1 MNCPNL
7 VFSQKQ
13 SQKRIEKALRVLP
26 SQVLKKILFFAL
38 YLLGARLNAIAS
50 LVEMPEESVKT
61 TINRVMKDGIPA
73 FRDRRQSAKTYE
85 LQLLPPPQEEH
96 QASVLIEKDY
106 CAITFGNMDHQL
118 KIPQNHRVH
127 LRSVLLSLLQANL
140 LSVHTV
146 SSTLGITDAHCRE
159 LSAKLV
165 NNGVTEVL
173 VDKRK
178 GQKQNFRV
186 DLPVKAELIQH
197 FAARAVTGHSISSQ
211 ALTEIINDSQKTTI
225 SPRTIRWHMSKLG
238 LMKIK
243 KTLPE
248 LVETLKKTSEP
259 TC

>member
-13 SQKRIEKALRVLP
+13 SQKRIERALRVLP

-61 TINRVMKDGIPA
+61 TISRVMKDGIPA
-73 FRDRRQSAKTYE
+73 FCDRRLSAKTYA
-85 LQLLPPPQEEH
+85 LQLLPPPQEH

-165 NNGVTEVL
+165 NDGVTEVL

-178 GQKQNFRV
+178 GQKQDFRV
-186 DLPVKAELIQH
+186 DLPMKAELIQH

-248 LVETLKKTSEP
+248 LVETLKKNF
-259 TC
+259 

>member
-1 MNCPNL
+1 
-7 VFSQKQ
+7 
-13 SQKRIEKALRVLP
+13 
-26 SQVLKKILFFAL
+26 
-38 YLLGARLNAIAS
+38 
-50 LVEMPEESVKT
+50 
-61 TINRVMKDGIPA
+61 
-73 FRDRRQSAKTYE
+73 
-85 LQLLPPPQEEH
+85 
-96 QASVLIEKDY
+96 
-106 CAITFGNMDHQL
+106 MDHQL
-118 KIPQNHRVH
+118 KIPQNHQVH

-140 LSVHTV
+140 LSLHTV
-146 SSTLGITDAHCRE
+146 SSTLGITAAHCLE

-165 NNGVTEVL
+165 NDGVTEVL
-173 VDKRK
+173 IDKRK
-178 GQKQNFRV
+178 GQKQDFRV

-211 ALTEIINDSQKTTI
+211 ALAEIINDSQKTTI